1 VPKKRGGHSTRS
13 KDLSK
18 SRMDR
23 VIAGLLL
30 LGSAAAQS
38 ATNTTIASGN
48 NAGEIAG
55 FSIGIGVLSAVSI
68 LTCATTYMMRQRQL
82 GTGPC
87 PYCEKTFPSGVLR
100 DHLQSCEEHL
110 KHYRAVKRGT
120 LARELSRDVFYERV
134 ARV

>member
-1 VPKKRGGHSTRS
+1 
-13 KDLSK
+13 
-18 SRMDR
+18 MDR

-30 LGSAAAQS
+30 LGSAVAQS
-38 ATNTTIASGN
+38 ATNATIPSLD
-48 NAGEIAG
+48 NATEIAG
-55 FSIGIGVLSAVSI
+55 YSIGIGVLSAVSI

-100 DHLQSCEEHL
+100 DHLQTCEEHL

-120 LARELSRDVFYERV
+120 LVRELSRDVFYERMV
-134 ARV
+134 SNTPKAKTLDFGP

>member
-1 VPKKRGGHSTRS
+1 
-13 KDLSK
+13 
-18 SRMDR
+18 MDR

-30 LGSAAAQS
+30 LGSAAAQQN
-38 ATNTTIASGN
+38 NTTMPSGN

-87 PYCEKTFPSGVLR
+87 PYCEKIFPSEVLR

-134 ARV
+134 PSSSV

>member
-1 VPKKRGGHSTRS
+1 
-13 KDLSK
+13 
-18 SRMDR
+18 MDR

-30 LGSAAAQS
+30 LGSAFAQSATAQSATDQSAAAQS
-38 ATNTTIASGN
+38 ATNTTISSTN

-55 FSIGIGVLSAVSI
+55 YSIGIGVLSAVSI

-100 DHLQSCEEHL
+100 DHLQTCEEHL

-120 LARELSRDVFYERV
+120 LVRELSRDVFYERV
-134 ARV
+134 PPPNV

>member
-1 VPKKRGGHSTRS
+1 
-13 KDLSK
+13 
-18 SRMDR
+18 MDR

-30 LGSAAAQS
+30 LGSAFAQSATAQS
-38 ATNTTIASGN
+38 ATNTTISSGN

-55 FSIGIGVLSAVSI
+55 YSIGIGVLSAVSI

-87 PYCEKTFPSGVLR
+87 PYCEKTFPSDVLR

-110 KHYRAVKRGT
+110 THYRAVKRGT
-120 LARELSRDVFYERV
+120 LVRELSRDVFYERV
-134 ARV
+134 PPPNV

>member
-1 VPKKRGGHSTRS
+1 
-13 KDLSK
+13 
-18 SRMDR
+18 MDR

-30 LGSAAAQS
+30 LGSAFTQSAFAQS
-38 ATNTTIASGN
+38 LTNATIPCPGN
-48 NAGEIAG
+48 ATEIAG
-55 FSIGIGVLSAVSI
+55 YSIGIGVLGAVSI

-100 DHLQSCEEHL
+100 DHLQTCEEHL

-120 LARELSRDVFYERV
+120 LVRELSRDVFYERV
-134 ARV
+134 PPSV